1 MRDEDEGRVRE
12 TVSHRIGEVLDT
24 LSVEE
29 LGARITLLH
38 DEIARLEAAR
48 EAKKAALD
56 KPGSLFRF

>member
-12 TVSHRIGEVLDT
+12 MVSHRIGEVLDT

-29 LGARITLLH
+29 LGARIALLH

-48 EAKKAALD
+48 DAKNAALD
-56 KPGSLFRF
+56 KAGSLFRF